1 MCIEVKGQATPP
13 AGVASSEDLP
23 SVLLE
28 QWLIQVLPR
37 RYHIEEVG
45 GGGGGG
51 GGGVDGIVPLGLC
64 V

>member
-45 GGGGGG
+45 GGE
-51 GGGVDGIVPLGLC
+51 VIDGIVPLGLC